1 MSKSTYWVVDPTG
14 VYGQVEGADQRDLAV
29 RQHGWIEADEPG
41 PTDQVY
47 VVNEH
52 PEIGPGR
59 LPYGALESGAWG
71 GRGWK
76 PGPPPE
82 LAPAAAQ
89 TSPVDEPAKPTKS
102 TPAAA
107 AGGEK
112 KEK

>member
-1 MSKSTYWVVDPTG
+1 MSKTMYWVTDSDG
-14 VYGQVEGADQRDLAV
+14 VYAQVEGADQRDLAT
-29 RQHGWIEADEPG
+29 RLHGWTEAGEP
-41 PTDQVY
+41 PVDAQVH

-59 LPYGALESGAWG
+59 LPYGALESGAWA

-82 LAPAAAQ
+82 LPAPTEQAAS
-89 TSPVDEPAKPTKS
+89 SPEPAKPTKA
-102 TPAAA
+102 TAPAA
-107 AGGEK
+107 GDQ